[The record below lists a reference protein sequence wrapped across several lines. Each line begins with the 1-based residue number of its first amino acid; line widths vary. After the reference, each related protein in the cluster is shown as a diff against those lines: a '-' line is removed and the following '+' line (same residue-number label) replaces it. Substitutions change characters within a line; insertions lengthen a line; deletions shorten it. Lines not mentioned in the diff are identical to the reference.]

1 MKAAAL
7 ALFLGFSTGAA
18 AQANF
23 ADRIL
28 AAHNTERVALD
39 LPPLVWSETLAAE
52 AAVWANQLAELGW
65 LQHSPG
71 NQRQGE
77 GENLWMGTANAFTL
91 EEMVGDWAE
100 EKRMFRDGPFPDV
113 SISPLHPDDLE
124 GHVPG
129 RLRHYHRG
137 RLGLSRMPLQPGREP
152 SRRKTL
158 LAGPVRHEQYRI
170 RYIMSNYE

>member
-113 SISPLHPDDLE
+113 SISGDWHE
-124 GHVPG
+124 VGHYTQMIWKGTSLVGCAITTADGWDYLVCRYSP
-129 RLRHYHRG
+129 
-137 RLGLSRMPLQPGREP
+137 
-152 SRRKTL
+152 
-158 LAGPVRHEQYRI
+158 AGNLVGERPY
-170 RYIMSNYE
+170 